1 MIKLIIVYYDNV
13 NRTVGNI
20 ELDNCSES
28 EAIKQFKHLRNNNCA
43 LLNIIKL

>member
-1 MIKLIIVYYDNV
+1 MIKRIIVYYDNV

-43 LLNIIKL
+43 LLNIINL